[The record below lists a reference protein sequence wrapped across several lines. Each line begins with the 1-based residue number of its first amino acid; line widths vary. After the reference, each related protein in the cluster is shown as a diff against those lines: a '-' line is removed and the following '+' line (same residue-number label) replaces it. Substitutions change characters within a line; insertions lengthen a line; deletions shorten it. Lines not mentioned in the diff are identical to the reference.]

1 MKCKAAPAGHQWP
14 GSKWSH
20 PARKGTA
27 RDATTNPMSLPTQ
40 DVRPPAL
47 PYQGLLE
54 VSESITR
61 HGDLVE
67 LLHDMG
73 RRLRPVV
80 PFDFISLMLH
90 DDDDD
95 VMRLHVLE
103 SERPHQV
110 YHAPDAVPAES
121 PGVVVWRTQQP
132 MLIADFEQETR
143 FPDMTPVWRGFG
155 MRSGYYLPLTTAQR
169 RLGTIHFASAR
180 APSLRCR
187 RPGAVPAGGA
197 PGGGGRGQRPQFR
210 ESGVPSAEIGR
221 RARPAASA
229 AGGQQRRRLPPRLA
243 RAVPEHQRH
252 PAPRRAAGLRQPGPL
267 RRGPARPPRPRPRL
281 PRRQGAAP
289 GRAGRPLRRRARGPG
304 DGNAAAVRAG
314 ARRPG
319 KVRFRHRPAAAG
331 RGPRRPLRR
340 PARLARPD
348 ARHAQRGPPRRPG
361 LHRRRGRPVSARS
374 PARSPWPWTTRWPF
388 TRSRNSRTSWPRRSS
403 TWRTRSAR
411 STVSARSS
419 APARP

>member
-1 MKCKAAPAGHQWP
+1 
-14 GSKWSH
+14 
-20 PARKGTA
+20 
-27 RDATTNPMSLPTQ
+27 MSLPTQ

-169 RLGTIHFASAR
+169 RLGTIHFASAAPVATMPPTWSCSGRWR
-180 APSLRCR
+180 AWR
-187 RPGAVPAGGA
+187 R
-197 PGGGGRGQRPQFR
+197 
-210 ESGVPSAEIGR
+210 
-221 RARPAASA
+221 
-229 AGGQQRRRLPPRLA
+229 
-243 RAVPEHQRH
+243 
-252 PAPRRAAGLRQPGPL
+252 
-267 RRGPARPPRPRPRL
+267 
-281 PRRQGAAP
+281 
-289 GRAGRPLRRRARGPG
+289 
-304 DGNAAAVRAG
+304 
-314 ARRPG
+314 
-319 KVRFRHRPAAAG
+319 
-331 RGPRRPLRR
+331 
-340 PARLARPD
+340 
-348 ARHAQRGPPRRPG
+348 
-361 LHRRRGRPVSARS
+361 
-374 PARSPWPWTTRWPF
+374 WPWTTPSISRKRGAFSGNWPA
-388 TRSRNSRTSWPRRSS
+388 
-403 TWRTRSAR
+403 SATGCVCCWR
-411 STVSARSS
+411 STTPSS
-419 APARP
+419 PTSTCASCS